1 VSTRIERLA
10 ARLADP
16 LLVTGLVN
24 VRYLTGLASS
34 NAAVLIEPAGEATLY
49 TDFRYA
55 EAASAVE
62 DARFEQTPRA
72 VLPALA
78 ERFSGRRIAVEASH
92 LSLADAETLR
102 RGGVELVSTSGLVEA
117 LRAVKEPGELDAL
130 RRAAAISDRVYA
142 ELAAQPF
149 VGRTE
154 VEVAWWLEQA
164 WHEAGAD
171 GPAFDAIVAFGENG
185 ARPHATLRDEPIPAD
200 TLVVVDAGC
209 AVDGYR
215 SDCTR
220 TFFTGE
226 PEGRLRELYDLCL
239 RAQLDG
245 LAAVA
250 PGAAGRDVDA
260 ASRVAIGEAGM
271 SELYGHGLGHGV
283 GLDVHEGP
291 TLRPESNAVLE
302 PGNVVTVEPG
312 LYLAGDVGVR
322 IEDLVVVTTDGCER
336 LTTVTKDPT
345 RVA

>member
-1 VSTRIERLA
+1 MERLA
-10 ARLADP
+10 AALDDP

-24 VRYLTGLASS
+24 VRYLTGLQSS
-34 NAAVLIEPAGEATLY
+34 NAAVLVDPAGEATLY

-55 EAASAVE
+55 DAARAIDGVT
-62 DARFEQTPRA
+62 FHQTPRL
-72 VLPALA
+72 VMGALA
-78 ERFSGRRIAVEASH
+78 ELLSGRRVAVEAAH
-92 LSLADAETLR
+92 LSLASAEALR
-102 RGGVELVSTSGLVEA
+102 AGGVELVSTSGVVEG

-130 RRAAAISDRVYA
+130 RRAAAISDRVYG
-142 ELAAQPF
+142 ELAKQPF

-154 VEVAWWLEQA
+154 AEVAWWLEQA

-185 ARPHATLRDEPIPAD
+185 ARPHAKLRDEPIPEN

-209 AVDGYR
+209 TVDGYR

-239 RAQLDG
+239 QAQLDG

-260 ASRVAIGEAGM
+260 ASRVAIEAAGM
-271 SELYGHGLGHGV
+271 GELYGHGLGHGV
-283 GLDVHEGP
+283 GLDVHEEP
-291 TLRPESNAVLE
+291 NMRPESDAVLE
-302 PGNVVTVEPG
+302 VGNVVTVEPG
-312 LYLAGDVGVR
+312 IYLAGDVGVR
-322 IEDLVVVTTDGCER
+322 IEDMVVVTQDGCER
-336 LTTVTKDPT
+336 LTTVTKGP
-345 RVA
+345 VAVG